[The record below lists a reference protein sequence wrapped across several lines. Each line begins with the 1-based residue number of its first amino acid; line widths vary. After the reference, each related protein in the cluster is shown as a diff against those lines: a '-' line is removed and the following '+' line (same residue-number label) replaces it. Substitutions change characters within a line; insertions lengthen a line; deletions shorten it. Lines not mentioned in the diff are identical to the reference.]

1 MYGMNGKMDSSN
13 IFRQGIREAALCDA
27 KVDVTSGSEFTLT
40 LKAPVNM
47 HVDVE
52 RMFASVSF
60 DAALANSAGMGYDLT
75 PLVRWSSLSINS
87 SRNLIRGGGGAAG
100 ATFSPYR
107 RRHWFRHPPVYLPA
121 NQSIV
126 LKGTVTV
133 TGGAGQACIA
143 VPCIADD
150 HRGELARPSN
160 VLDVIRQSGLVQL
173 PLASAYAAIDGSKES
188 ATSDSGGIVDV
199 GSLTIAANTAPT
211 SNFQGLEAADLL
223 QIAQIQ
229 LPGDPVLS
237 YSGEV
242 NGATKAIPGS
252 IFAPERIGF
261 RGIDF
266 GLWALSNNQSVS
278 VTAATGYSA
287 DASGTYSFQCW
298 TAPDGRSVDVSGCS

>member
-1 MYGMNGKMDSSN
+1 MNYMNGANGN

-27 KVDVTSGSEFTLT
+27 KVDVATGTQFTLT
-40 LKAPVNM
+40 LQAPVNM

-52 RMFASVSF
+52 RMFVGVSF
-60 DAALANSAGMGYDLT
+60 DAALANTAGMGYDMT
-75 PLVRWSSLSINS
+75 PFVRWDSLSINS

-100 ATFSPYR
+100 AMFSPYR
-107 RRHWFRHPPVYLPA
+107 RRHWFRSAPVYLPA

-126 LKGTVTV
+126 LKGTVTA
-133 TGGAGQACIA
+133 TGAAGQACVA

-150 HRGELARPSN
+150 HRGEFARPAK
-160 VLDVIRQSGLVQL
+160 VLDVIRSSGLVQL
-173 PLASAYAAIDGSKES
+173 PLASAYAAIDGSKET

-199 GSLTIAANTAPT
+199 GSLTIAANTTPT

-223 QIAQIQ
+223 QIAAIQ
-229 LPGDPVLS
+229 LPGDPVLT

-242 NGATKAIPGS
+242 NGSTKAIPGS
-252 IFAPERIGF
+252 IFAPQRIGF

-266 GLWALSNNQSVS
+266 GLWALSNNQSVG

-298 TAPDGRSVDVSGCS
+298 TAPDGRSVDVSGCA